1 MEDYQIVELYWQRN
15 ESAILETVRKYGA
28 YCHSL
33 AYNILRNKE
42 DSEECVN
49 DTWMKAWG
57 SLPPNRPVKLGMFLA
72 KIVRNLSFNRYKE
85 KSAQKRG
92 GGELPL
98 VLEELAECLSEESGA
113 ESAYFEEELQRSINA
128 FVRSLPERDG
138 NVFIRRYFY
147 CEPAVVIG
155 KKYGLSE
162 NNVQVILS
170 RTRKKLKKH
179 LVKEG
184 YINEP

>member
-1 MEDYQIVELYWQRN
+1 MEDYQIVELYWLRN
-15 ESAILETVRKYGA
+15 ESAILETGRKYGV

-33 AYNILRNKE
+33 AYNILRNSE

-49 DTWMKAWG
+49 DTWMKAW
-57 SLPPNRPVKLGMFLA
+57 SSIPPNRPVKLGMFLA
-72 KIVRNLSFNRYKE
+72 KIVRNLAFNRYKE

-98 VLEELAECLSEESGA
+98 VLEELAECLSEGSGA
-113 ESAYFEEELQRSINA
+113 ESEYFERELQRSINA
-128 FVRSLPERDG
+128 FVRGLPERDG
-138 NVFIRRYFY
+138 NVFIRRYFF
-147 CEPAVVIG
+147 CESAAVIG

-162 NNVQVILS
+162 NNVLVILS

-179 LVKEG
+179 LVEEG
-184 YINEP
+184 YINES